1 MRLTNK
7 LFAQH
12 LGWTFKKH
20 WKVQG
25 NRVPRDTGAQNVLAS
40 MGFEVKEV
48 SDVLKPKFDRQQ

>member
-7 LFAQH
+7 LNAQH
-12 LGWTFKKH
+12 LGWMFKKH

-25 NRVPRDTGAQNVLAS
+25 NRVPRDTGAKNVLAS

-48 SDVLKPKFDRQQ
+48 DEVLKEKLEPIK

>member
-1 MRLTNK
+1 MRLTSK
-7 LFAQH
+7 LYAQH

-25 NRVPRDTGAQNVLAS
+25 KRVPRDTGAQNVLAS

-48 SDVLKPKFDRQQ
+48 KEALKPKLEKIE

>member
-1 MRLTNK
+1 MRLTSK
-7 LFAQH
+7 LYAQH

-25 NRVPRDTGAQNVLAS
+25 KRVPTDTGAQNVLAS

-48 SDVLKPKFDRQQ
+48 SEVLKVTLPKIE